1 MTHGHCHLELAFA
14 VIHKTVSRSVEAF
27 ISLVVC
33 SVALWHST
41 VHTSSDS
48 CHRHRVYMRFHYVKH
63 THTQLYVMFIRIL
76 GAPTANVS
84 GSNFSPQSHP
94 RVDFTTVTS
103 GPWSLAML
111 VPASLLFLPDL
122 VLSATYVCRK
132 SNYSSHSIPFSQRL
146 EESWLF
152 NFDSYDHIAQPS
164 LCSQEKAAL
173 TMTSGWPLMLLLLS
187 HAHTHMRI
195 HWHSWPGAAADVGKF
210 VLWDKSCFIGTDYG
224 FILCLKTLANI
235 TLHTDAPHWRGESQ
249 TERVKT
255 N

>member
-1 MTHGHCHLELAFA
+1 MKAELIYLAQLHLLPSQWKKAPEIQLAHRTHLTLDQCECDLERPRDLFEFCLLTVTHGHCHLELAFA

-103 GPWSLAML
+103 GP
-111 VPASLLFLPDL
+111 
-122 VLSATYVCRK
+122 
-132 SNYSSHSIPFSQRL
+132 
-146 EESWLF
+146 
-152 NFDSYDHIAQPS
+152 
-164 LCSQEKAAL
+164 
-173 TMTSGWPLMLLLLS
+173 
-187 HAHTHMRI
+187 
-195 HWHSWPGAAADVGKF
+195 
-210 VLWDKSCFIGTDYG
+210 
-224 FILCLKTLANI
+224 
-235 TLHTDAPHWRGESQ
+235 
-249 TERVKT
+249 
-255 N
+255 